1 MTLFERVFGGNDA
14 VYGLTEAAVDAAI
27 AANGEEKAV
36 SFPDTAY
43 ALPCYYAV
51 TGVKVTNLKRDER
64 GSWRGKISDDK
75 RKSAE

>member
-14 VYGLTEAAVDAAI
+14 VYGLTEAAIDAAI

-43 ALPCYYAV
+43 VLLCCNRSKGYQ
-51 TGVKVTNLKRDER
+51 LKRDER

>member
-51 TGVKVTNLKRDER
+51 TDER

>member
-14 VYGLTEAAVDAAI
+14 VYGLTEAAIDAAI

-43 ALPCYYAV
+43 ALPVLLCCNRSKGYQ
-51 TGVKVTNLKRDER
+51 LKRDER